1 MFRDIRASATAVSS
15 ADPGRRTSHE
25 SVGSELRWRVVGR
38 TDGVTVGKIA
48 LLACRPGD
56 RKVDA
61 IVTLDEPPS
70 YAAVPVSALR
80 RIGADVIAVAG
91 RTGDQIKTEFKAQGD
106 FTPFGTDKSLAELG
120 ETCR

>member
-1 MFRDIRASATAVSS
+1 VLQDE
-15 ADPGRRTSHE
+15 GRIQGERLAPLLRTE
-25 SVGSELRWRVVGR
+25 AGQPR
-38 TDGVTVGKIA
+38 
-48 LLACRPGD
+48 
-56 RKVDA
+56 
-61 IVTLDEPPS
+61 S

-106 FTPFGTDKSLAELG
+106 FTPFGTDKSIAELG